1 MLDYGLDMSAVGRDV
16 ALPDLVAEGEELD
29 ALVSAQ
35 ADWSKPTP
43 AAGWT
48 IAHQIAHLAAADANV
63 LIAIRTPEA
72 FAAVLKQGSQAAD
85 LDAAAG
91 AAKPRS
97 VLLEQW
103 RTGRSEVAAAL
114 RDIPLG
120 QGFPW
125 YGSQLTAALMV
136 LLRLMETWA
145 HGQDVFDTLGV
156 SHRPTGR
163 LRHVA
168 SLGVVG
174 RELSFYAAQLP
185 VPAEPFR
192 VELTVP
198 APRGN
203 HSETLCPDKLGQAR
217 RHGLASAAQRQKC
230 ESRGLVGRGASP
242 LHVPE
247 HPCRRQR
254 VRCSLTDVR
263 DCLTARERR
272 ATRMTSGT
280 AIAACSFCLKP
291 NSEVDTLV
299 AGPGVFICAGC
310 V

>member
-1 MLDYGLDMSAVGRDV
+1 MLDYGLDMSAVERDV

-192 VELTVP
+192 VELT
-198 APRGN
+198 G
-203 HSETLCPDKLGQAR
+203 PDGQTWVW
-217 RHGLASAAQRQKC
+217 G
-230 ESRGLVGRGASP
+230 
-242 LHVPE
+242 PE
-247 HPCRRQR
+247 DAGQR
-254 VRCSLTDVR
+254 VQGSAFD
-263 DCLTARERR
+263 
-272 ATRMTSGT
+272 
-280 AIAACSFCLKP
+280 FCLRVTQRRSLAETDLKAVGEDAQKWLE
-291 NSEVDTLV
+291 N
-299 AGPGVFICAGC
+299 ARVFL
-310 V
+310 